1 MIKADVIA
9 SFDNHKQEWFEISIP
24 DEYLDDDKTI
34 VNFLLRQLDNVSDLY
49 KISVCW
55 VCDVKTASKFRG
67 VKDSIKHQGKYY
79 FTNGMLE
86 ECA

>member
-1 MIKADVIA
+1 MIKVDVIA
-9 SFDNHKQEWFEISIP
+9 SFDHHDQEWFEINIP
-24 DEYLDDDKTI
+24 QEYLDNDKTI

-49 KISVCW
+49 KLSLCW
-55 VCDVKTASKFRG
+55 ICNEETVNKFRG
-67 VKDSIKHQGKYY
+67 IKDSLNHNGKYY

>member
-9 SFDNHKQEWFEISIP
+9 SFDNHNQEWFEISIP
-24 DEYLDDDKTI
+24 DEYLDNDKTI
-34 VNFLLRQLDNVSDLY
+34 VNFLLRQLGNVSDLY

-55 VCDVKTASKFRG
+55 VCDVKTANKYRG
-67 VKDSIKHQGKYY
+67 VRDSIKHQGKYY